1 MENNFNL
8 MTIPPIKHHSEI
20 FTQSVL
26 KKCFDELKD
35 FYELDA

>member
-1 MENNFNL
+1 
-8 MTIPPIKHHSEI
+8 MTIPPKINDSEI
-20 FTQSVL
+20 FLQSFL